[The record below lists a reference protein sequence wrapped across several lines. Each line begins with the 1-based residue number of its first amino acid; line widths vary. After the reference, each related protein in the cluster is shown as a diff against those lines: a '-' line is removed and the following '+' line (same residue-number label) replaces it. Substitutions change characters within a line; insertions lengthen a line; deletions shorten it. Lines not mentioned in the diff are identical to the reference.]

1 MKAYVEVTFFVG
13 KDRKEY
19 SNIIPFKS
27 DCITDYIYKL
37 RNDILNKHGYLTEGK
52 KTVEF
57 IGENKKEQKELEQ
70 RAKIFQKMLTIG
82 LPYMNMYQSDIT
94 FYDKITIFTTNKI
107 KYLWCLN
114 PQHTYILNLD
124 AISDNVKEY
133 NQYIINYETGNN
145 SKTRFFII
153 DIKKR
158 TITEVTKEEAKELVL
173 V

>member
-1 MKAYVEVTFFVG
+1 M
-13 KDRKEY
+13 
-19 SNIIPFKS
+19 
-27 DCITDYIYKL
+27 
-37 RNDILNKHGYLTEGK
+37 
-52 KTVEF
+52 EF